1 VRLVL
6 YDPEGVDVQKKLLDD
21 QDSHDGENDDDDTK

>member
-1 VRLVL
+1 VKLGL
-6 YDPEGVDVQKKLLDD
+6 HDPAGVDVQKKLLDD